1 MCGWGL
7 TEGGSCLL
15 PGGVLAGFGLV
26 DDCLVDDCLVAGGSV
41 GGGHCALSAAGSCLA
56 GGCHLVWEQSL
67 KSEAADLVSPSHW
80 PLLPHPWP
88 GTSLSSFPSNCCPF
102 AIALHDV
109 GVIIRGWEGFCI
121 CTPPVFLSISHQKSA
136 NLTVFPLFTVD

>member
-26 DDCLVDDCLVAGGSV
+26 DDCWVDDCLVAGGFVGGGSVAGGSVGGGFV

-56 GGCHLVWEQSL
+56 GGGCHLVWGQSL
-67 KSEAADLVSPSHW
+67 KS
-80 PLLPHPWP
+80 
-88 GTSLSSFPSNCCPF
+88 
-102 AIALHDV
+102 
-109 GVIIRGWEGFCI
+109 
-121 CTPPVFLSISHQKSA
+121 
-136 NLTVFPLFTVD
+136 